1 MIFWYITYRQM
12 KRTYNSNSKG
22 RHGMLSDS
30 CTRLC
35 VVVRK
40 ELRERI
46 RGVQARNELFSD
58 TVRECLRIGVETL
71 EGK

>member
-1 MIFWYITYRQM
+1 MIFWYITHRQM
-12 KRTYNSNSKG
+12 KRTNNSNFKG
-22 RHGMLSDS
+22 RHGMLSDY

-40 ELRERI
+40 ELRDRI

-58 TVRECLRIGVETL
+58 TVRECLRIGVESL

>member
-1 MIFWYITYRQM
+1 M
-12 KRTYNSNSKG
+12 KRTNNSNSKG
-22 RHGMLSDS
+22 RHGMLSDY

-40 ELRERI
+40 ELRDRI

>member
-1 MIFWYITYRQM
+1 M
-12 KRTYNSNSKG
+12 KRTNNSNSKG
-22 RHGMLSDS
+22 RHGMLSDD

-40 ELRERI
+40 NLRNRI